1 MDRSEASFLEHVHM
15 HRRIIHRLA
24 GLYALDTDERKDLEQ
39 ETILQ
44 AWRSWPHFRGD
55 AKFSTWLYRIALN
68 TVLTWKRRPA
78 IVQRASTGRT
88 PDLADHGQQRRT
100 DEQERLHAAMRRLP
114 EADRALLALHLDG
127 FDHAEAGEVL
137 GLTANHVGVKMHR
150 IKARLTELLKP
161 E

>member
-1 MDRSEASFLEHVHM
+1 
-15 HRRIIHRLA
+15 
-24 GLYALDTDERKDLEQ
+24 
-39 ETILQ
+39 
-44 AWRSWPHFRGD
+44 
-55 AKFSTWLYRIALN
+55 
-68 TVLTWKRRPA
+68 
-78 IVQRASTGRT
+78 
-88 PDLADHGQQRRT
+88 
-100 DEQERLHAAMRRLP
+100 MRRLP